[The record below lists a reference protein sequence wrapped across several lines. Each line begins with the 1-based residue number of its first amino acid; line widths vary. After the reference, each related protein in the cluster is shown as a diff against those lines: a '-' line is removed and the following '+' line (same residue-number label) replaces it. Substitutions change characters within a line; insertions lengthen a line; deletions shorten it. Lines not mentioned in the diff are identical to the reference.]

1 MNKMD
6 KVLIID
12 DDPSAL
18 RLIEVY
24 LKKWGY
30 RVSEMSD
37 GNEATPEAVA
47 AIAPDVI
54 LLDMMLPGKSGE
66 EVLGELRP
74 VFPDTPI
81 IMITSFGSIETAVR
95 TMKVGAYDFMTKPID
110 PTRLEIMVGN
120 AAKASRMARKLMEFD
135 AAHAARSRH
144 GDIIGSSDAMQKIY
158 EMIDALADSDAPAL
172 ITGETGTGKEMVACA
187 IHEKSARAEKMFVP
201 VNCGALPEGIIESEL
216 FGHVRGAFT
225 GAVRDKKG
233 RFEMANGGTIFLD
246 EVGDL
251 PTATQVKLLR
261 VLQEGTFEKVGGE
274 ETVKCDARVISA
286 TNRDLKSMM
295 AQGKFREDLFYRICV
310 APLEMPP
317 LRERRTDIPKLAEH
331 FLILLSGNRAA
342 VAKLS
347 KAAMDALLDYEWPGN
362 VRQFRNALEFA
373 LLKCRDENVI
383 EPRHLPPEICQS
395 RNAGEKLKPGRKPSL
410 NEIEARDALR
420 RAGGNKAKAARMLR
434 VGRATLYRFLRDNNM
449 DPDSF

>member
-1 MNKMD
+1 MN

-30 RVSEMSD
+30 RVSEMSN
-37 GNEATPEAVA
+37 GNEATPDAVG
-47 AIAPDVI
+47 AIDPDVI

-66 EVLGELRP
+66 EILGELRP

-120 AAKASRMARKLMEFD
+120 AAKASRMARKLSEFD
-135 AAHAARSRH
+135 ASHAARSRH
-144 GDIIGSSDAMQKIY
+144 GDIIGCSDAMQKIY
-158 EMIDALADSDAPAL
+158 EMIDALAESEASAL

-187 IHEKSARAEKMFVP
+187 IHDRSARAGKMFVP

-225 GAVRDKKG
+225 GAVKDKKG
-233 RFEMANGGTIFLD
+233 RFELANGGTIFLD

-251 PTATQVKLLR
+251 PPATQVKLLR
-261 VLQEGTFEKVGGE
+261 VLQEGTYERVGGE
-274 ETVKCDARVISA
+274 QTMKCDARVISA
-286 TNRDLKSMM
+286 TNRDLKAMM
-295 AQGKFREDLFYRICV
+295 AQGKFREDLYYRICV
-310 APLEMPP
+310 APVEMPP
-317 LRERRTDIPKLAEH
+317 LRERRTDIPQLAEH
-331 FLILLSGNRAA
+331 FLILLTCNKESRAGI
-342 VAKLS
+342 S
-347 KAAMDALLDYEWPGN
+347 KAAMDALLDYNWPGN

-373 LLKCRDENVI
+373 LLKRRDESAI
-383 EPRHLPPEICQS
+383 EPRHLPPEIL
-395 RNAGEKLKPGRKPSL
+395 RERGDPEKLKPGRKPVL
-410 NEIEARDALR
+410 NEISVRDALR
-420 RAGGNKAKAARMLR
+420 RAGGNKAKAARILH
-434 VGRATLYRFLRDNNM
+434 VGRATLYRFLRDNNI
-449 DPDSF
+449 D

>member
-1 MNKMD
+1 MD

-37 GNEATPEAVA
+37 GNEATPEAVSE
-47 AIAPDVI
+47 IDPDVI

-66 EVLGELRP
+66 EILGELRP

-120 AAKASRMARKLMEFD
+120 AAKASRMARKLSEFD
-135 AAHAARSRH
+135 AAHAPRSRH

-216 FGHVRGAFT
+216 FGHVKGAFT

-233 RFEMANGGTIFLD
+233 RFELANGGSIFLD

-261 VLQEGTFEKVGGE
+261 VLQEGTFERVGGE
-274 ETVKCDARVISA
+274 ETIKCDARVISA

-295 AQGKFREDLFYRICV
+295 AQGKFREDLYYRICV

-331 FLILLSGNRAA
+331 FLVLLSGKRSAC
-342 VAKLS
+342 AKLS

-373 LLKCRDENVI
+373 LLKCRDENAI

-395 RNAGEKLKPGRKPSL
+395 RVASEKLKPGRKPSL
-410 NEIEARDALR
+410 NEIEVRDALR

-449 DPDSF
+449 NPDSF